1 MNKIL
6 SWKIKTGVYAYIY
19 LPNSN
24 THISK
29 RITEDSPLWRN
40 IISSV
45 SKWSDEEYRTHF
57 NDMSS
62 EVSEKY
68 GKTIS
73 WNDDFLDFDGD
84 NSYGGINIVM
94 LAGEDADTKVNSIL
108 DGEISSTIE
117 DFNAKIDAKL
127 AAVTA
132 EAIER
137 NKEVKEF
144 VDQKVNETIARA
156 TATINQT
163 KEELSNIAS
172 EAMVSLSGATDAINK
187 AAALFEL
194 GEGGIDSESIKDV
207 VNGIKEQNE
216 WINGL
221 SGHVTDFKTDYD
233 LARGM
238 MGSMG
243 TAEDATA
250 GLFSRIATSLNA
262 VSGTAGTVSR
272 WMVASAG
279 TIQDSATWYNTHES
293 SVTEAVRYINA
304 SAGTIG
310 ETLNYVNGEGV
321 NSLKHEMNALSA
333 TIATAISTSANSAV
347 TRVEQNLNGLS
358 GIVETTITRL
368 NESDGR
374 LTSIGEELNGAKG
387 EINKWLTI
395 TQDVSGIAHD
405 LRDSWSAESGKLST
419 VANLLVEYDENGN
432 PIYQA
437 YKKRN
442 GEATSEIIIVRKVSE
457 TVWTDDDGQ
466 SYEKDEVFLKYT
478 TATQSYI
485 KQEASALTLA
495 VMEAPE
501 MTAQI
506 ALKLSE
512 DDGAMKSI
520 IDIVADEVN
529 ITADVIA
536 KSLTTKE
543 ANIGG
548 ITIGNGRIS
557 TIVTDSLNNPTFK
570 LDGNTGGFSA
580 SNAYISGHINA
591 KSLTIGE
598 DYPQPIFDYIN
609 GMMPLFPNQ
618 SDITNLINDAI
629 NDLNIDGRGYI
640 TEDVVKEIIA
650 NNTGLTDAQKD
661 IIENLI
667 GTEINSFISSETVDG
682 ITTHKIKIGDN
693 EYEWKSVDTGDY
705 LVLGSEYGN
714 EKSDYFAVS
723 TDGLLTAKNA
733 VIYGKIYASEG
744 YFQGDIKASSLK
756 IGDTDI
762 DEYVDGTIIGE
773 TIIGKNI
780 QSSEKIQGKNTPIWS
795 INNDGSGHLAEE
807 NISWDSS
814 GNTEFR
820 GSFRQI
826 PESVSIYDTWD
837 FDRDNKSIFGGVSDI
852 CMGAAIRDDGKN
864 NTLNTTWGKGYVDIN
879 GGFQIDWTNP
889 EIPSN
894 ESQIGRKITLCN
906 YRNRS
911 GYTQH
916 VIEFNMSNKDC
927 YFYEN
932 GSTSKSLMLG
942 YNDIVELFGI
952 GYDDVFLGWVVTNR
966 IDLSYGLSD
975 YKLSG
980 MQSGIRPKIDTVD
993 DNFNGWRNDKKDSIY
1008 LHPWMHTL
1016 IIPQSCAKNI
1026 ILRLPY
1032 NIKDDEIGNLTD
1044 GLHIGQEFEIWKGNS
1059 NGFSIC
1065 FEIYKAS
1072 NVTPQPQIC
1081 YIYNNNVITYADK
1094 MEHVTPGVYKAVWDG
1109 NMWYITFNN
1118 N

>member
-29 RITEDSPLWRN
+29 RITEDSPLWRD

-84 NSYGGINIVM
+84 NSYGGVNIVM

-108 DGEISSTIE
+108 DGEISSAIE

-132 EAIER
+132 EAVER

-194 GEGGIDSESIKDV
+194 GEGGIDSESIKDA
-207 VNGIKEQNE
+207 VNSVKEQNE

-233 LARGM
+233 IARSM
-238 MGSMG
+238 MGSIG

-262 VSGTAGTVSR
+262 VSGTAGTVSS

-358 GIVETTITRL
+358 GIVETTITRFD
-368 NESDGR
+368 EASDT
-374 LTSIGEELNGAKG
+374 LTSMGDEMNAVKG
-387 EINKWLTI
+387 EINKWMTI
-395 TQDVSGIAHD
+395 TQDISGTAID
-405 LRDSWSAESGKLST
+405 LRDSWTAASGKLSS
-419 VANLLVEYDENGN
+419 VANLLVEYDENGE

-437 YKKRN
+437 YKKIN
-442 GEATSEIIIVRKVSE
+442 NEKTSDIVTVTKVND
-457 TVWTDDDGQ
+457 TTWQDGSNQ
-466 SYEKDEVFLKYT
+466 YYTKDEVFLKYT

-485 KQEASALTLA
+485 MQEASALTLA
-495 VMEAPE
+495 VMETPE

-557 TIVTDSLNNPTFK
+557 TIVTDSLGNPTFK

-598 DYPQPIFDYIN
+598 EYPQPIFDYIN

-618 SDITNLINDAI
+618 GDITNLINDAI
-629 NDLNIDGRGYI
+629 DELNIDGRGYI
-640 TEDVVKEIIA
+640 TEDFVNDLLA
-650 NNTGLTDAQKD
+650 NNTGFTEEQTSF
-661 IIENLI
+661 IQNLV
-667 GTEINSFISSETVDG
+667 GAEINDSFSETTEDG
-682 ITTHKIKIGDN
+682 VTTHKVKIGDN
-693 EYEWKSVDTGDY
+693 EYTWKTVDTGDY

-714 EKSDYFAVS
+714 EESDYFVVS
-723 TDGLLTAKNA
+723 TEGLLTANNA
-733 VIYGKIYASEG
+733 VIHGKIYASEG
-744 YFQGDIKASSLK
+744 YFQGDIKASTLQ
-756 IGDTDI
+756 IGDTNI
-762 DEYVDGTIIGE
+762 DDYVDGTIIGD
-773 TIIGKNI
+773 TIKGKNI
-780 QSSEKIQGKNTPIWS
+780 QSSEKIKNTNTPIWA
-795 INNDGSGHLAEE
+795 INNDGSGHLANE
-807 NISWDSS
+807 NISWDKN
-814 GNTEFR
+814 GDTEFR

-826 PESVSIYDTWD
+826 PENVSIFDEWD
-837 FDRDNKSIFGGVSDI
+837 IDQPNTSAFGGVSDI
-852 CMGAAIRDDGKN
+852 CMGAAIHSDGKN
-864 NTLNTTWGKGYVDIN
+864 NDNLNMLWGKGFSDYRGMSVS
-879 GGFQIDWTNP
+879 WTTAT
-889 EIPSN
+889 IPTG
-894 ESQIGRKITLCN
+894 EEQIGRKLTLCN
-906 YRNRS
+906 YKNKS
-911 GYTQH
+911 GYTQN
-916 VIEFNMSNKDC
+916 VIKFILKNDEY

-932 GSTSKSLMLG
+932 GDKRKFLMLG
-942 YNDIVELFGI
+942 HNDIVELFGL
-952 GYDDVFLGWVVTNR
+952 GYDNKFLGWVVTNR
-966 IDLSYGLSD
+966 VDLEYGLSD

-980 MQSGIRPKIDTVD
+980 MNAGIRPRIDTLD
-993 DNFNGWRNDKKDSIY
+993 ENFKGWSSNNYLY
-1008 LHPWMHTL
+1008 LHPWLHTI
-1016 IIPQSCAKNI
+1016 IIPSNVTNDIK
-1026 ILRLPY
+1026 LRLPY
-1032 NIKDDEIGNLTD
+1032 NMKSTSTREEIANLTD
-1044 GLHIGQEFEIWKGNS
+1044 GLHIGQEFEVWKTNS
-1059 NGFSIC
+1059 AS
-1065 FEIYKAS
+1065 YKVAFDLYDS
-1072 NVTPQPQIC
+1072 SQKIC
-1081 YIYNNNVITYADK
+1081 YVYNGNVKTYTDE
-1094 MEHVTPGVYKAVWDG
+1094 MTHVTPGVYKAVWDG